1 MNFKA
6 WNNICYLCETSLI
19 LIIMR
24 RKVDFLVIGSGIAGL
39 SFALKASE
47 YGEVCIVSK
56 NKAEETATKYA
67 QGGIAAVMYT
77 PDTYEKHIQDTLIA
91 GDDLNDENAVRI
103 TITEAPDRI
112 RELINFGVNFDKNDS
127 GRYDLAK
134 EGGHSEFRVLHHKDQ
149 TGLEIEETLLARAR
163 ENKNIHILENHFTI
177 EIITQHHLGE
187 YVNRRTPDITCYGAY
202 VLNQTSN
209 TIDTILAKVTLMA
222 TGGAGNVYATT
233 TNPAIATGDGIA
245 MVYRAKGRVE
255 KMEFIQFHPTSLYN
269 PSEKPSFLITEAL
282 RGFGGILKDAKG
294 NEFMQKYDTR
304 LSLAPRDIVARAIDN
319 ELKISGEDHL
329 YLDCRHLNRNE
340 LINHFPAIYAKCLSI
355 GVDIT
360 KEMIPIVPAAHY
372 TCGGI
377 KVDEW
382 GRSSITNLYASGE
395 CSSTGLHGAN
405 RLASNSL
412 LESLVYSHRAC
423 EKAKDT
429 LNQIN
434 FCDEIPDWNAEGT
447 VLNEEMV
454 LITQTMKELQAIMTN
469 YVGIVRSNIRLQRAA
484 DRLFILERETEELY
498 KKSVLIDK
506 ICEVRNL
513 IKVAKL
519 IIKMA
524 KERKESRGLHFSIDY
539 PKVKSNESHNFSP
552 GD

>member
-1 MNFKA
+1 
-6 WNNICYLCETSLI
+6 
-19 LIIMR
+19 MR
-24 RKVDFLVIGSGIAGL
+24 RNYDFLVIGSGIAGL
-39 SFALKASE
+39 SFALKAARH
-47 YGEVCIVSK
+47 GKVCIVTK
-56 NKAEETATKYA
+56 DKAEESATKYA

-77 PDTYEKHIQDTLIA
+77 PDTYEKHIKDTLIA
-91 GDDLNDENAVRI
+91 GDELNDEKVVRI

-112 RELINFGVNFDKNDS
+112 RELIELGVNFDKTSS

-134 EGGHSEFRVLHHKDQ
+134 EGGHSEFRVLHYKDQ
-149 TGLEIEETLLARAR
+149 TGLEIEQTLLARAR
-163 ENKNIHILENHFTI
+163 ENENIEILENHFTI
-177 EIITQHHLGE
+177 EIITQHHQGL

-202 VLNQTSN
+202 VLNRENDS
-209 TIDTILAKVTLMA
+209 IDTILAKVTLMA

-233 TNPAIATGDGIA
+233 TNPPIATGDGIA
-245 MVYRAKGRVE
+245 MVYRAKGTIE

-269 PSEKPSFLITEAL
+269 PAEKPSFLITEAL
-282 RGFGGILKDAKG
+282 RGFGGILKDTKG
-294 NEFMQKYDTR
+294 REFMQKYDKR
-304 LSLAPRDIVARAIDN
+304 LSLAPRDIVARAIDT

-329 YLDCRHLNRNE
+329 YLDCRHLERNS
-340 LINHFPAIYAKCLSI
+340 LIEHFPTVYAKCLSI
-355 GVDIT
+355 GIDIS

-382 GRSSITNLYASGE
+382 GRSSIINLYAAGE

-412 LESLVYSHRAC
+412 LESLVFSHRSC
-423 EKAKDT
+423 EHSST
-429 LNQIN
+429 LISSIAYCN
-434 FCDEIPDWNAEGT
+434 DIPDWNAEGT
-447 VLNEEMV
+447 VYNEEMV
-454 LITQTMKELQAIMTN
+454 LITQTMRELQSIMSN
-469 YVGIVRSNIRLQRAA
+469 YVGIVRSNLRLQRAA
-484 DRLFILERETEELY
+484 ERLLILERETEELF

-524 KERKESRGLHFSIDY
+524 QERKESRGLHFSIDY
-539 PKVKSNESHNFSP
+539 PKANEHELFAAFNE
-552 GD
+552 D